1 MKKSIFYVAIAVLLL
16 VGFTACQQPMTYKV
30 PTALVATA
38 PNKDYIVDET
48 FDPSTVDLTVIYSDG
63 SSDKLN
69 GSQVIVAPATSG
81 ADSSK
86 IKADG
91 STFIFKYGPA
101 NSTVETS
108 VTVYGYKV
116 VKADLGNLPTVATW
130 TGADTSYTAE
140 FAKGAVE
147 AITVNATLENGATRT
162 LSQATDEVDVEVTS
176 ITAAAN
182 TKADKAFVA
191 TVKAFGDT
199 TGVTG
204 ANVTY
209 DGKASYTVSVSAKTE
224 DFDETENYD
233 LVYKLTVGDNEEF
246 DSSSDTAYLE
256 QSYSWALYL
265 QNDNGATKPVA
276 LNEVYVL
283 NYQNAPSQTGKI
295 GREAVEYE
303 VRLVS
308 DKTKTCIVEIPAGEN
323 YITDIKYNKKYV
335 EEYVLTVG
343 KAVKGADIDLEPL
356 YAVEFDD
363 TLDVAIEWD
372 ADENVAFIDSDTP
385 VADTK
390 FAPQI
395 QIKWTGLD
403 GKEFTK
409 VIKLEAETPAAK

>member
-1 MKKSIFYVAIAVLLL
+1 MKKSIFYIAIAVLLL

-69 GSQVIVAPATSG
+69 GSQVPFVADGT
-81 ADSSK
+81 DSK
-86 IKADG
+86 VVAAG
-91 STFIFKYGPA
+91 STFTFLYGSGDYAVSAP
-101 NSTVETS
+101 

-116 VKADLGNLPTVATW
+116 VKADLGNLPTTATW
-130 TGADTSYTAE
+130 ASADTTGYEAE
-140 FAKGAVE
+140 FAKGAIE

-162 LSQATDEVDVEVTS
+162 LSQATDEVDVVVNS
-176 ITAAAN
+176 ITATAN
-182 TKADKAFVA
+182 TKADKAFAA
-191 TVKAFGDT
+191 TVKAFDDQ
-199 TGVTG
+199 TGISG
-204 ANVTY
+204 AAVTY

-224 DFDETENYD
+224 DFDETKDYD

-246 DSSSDTAYLE
+246 DSSDTAYLE

-283 NYQNAPSQTGKI
+283 NYQNAPSQTGEI

-303 VRLVS
+303 VRLIS
-308 DKTKTCIVEIPAGEN
+308 DKTKTCTVEIPAGKN

-343 KAVKGADIDLEPL
+343 KAVTGADIDLEPV
-356 YAVEFDD
+356 YAVKFDE
-363 TLDVAIEWD
+363 TLDTTIEWV
-372 ADENVAFIDSDTP
+372 ADDNVSFIDSATP

-395 QIKWTGLD
+395 QIKWKGLD

>member
-162 LSQATDEVDVEVTS
+162 LSQATDEVEVEVTS

-182 TKADKAFVA
+182 TKADKKFVA
-191 TVKAFGDT
+191 TVKAFDDKIGISGT
-199 TGVTG
+199 
-204 ANVTY
+204 AVTY

-224 DFDETENYD
+224 DFDATKAYT
-233 LVYKLTVGDNEEF
+233 LKYKLTVGDKENF
-246 DSSSDTAYLE
+246 TVGTDTAYLK
-256 QSYSWALYL
+256 QSYSWELYL
-265 QNDNGATKPVA
+265 ENTDKKATKPVS
-276 LNEVYVL
+276 LNDVYVID
-283 NYQNAPSQTGKI
+283 YPTAPSQTGTI
-295 GREAVEYE
+295 GREKIEYT
-303 VRLVS
+303 VRL
-308 DKTKTCIVEIPAGEN
+308 KTDSSQEVKVVIPAGIN
-323 YITDIKYNKKYV
+323 YVTGITFGGYV
-335 EEYVLTVG
+335 KDYKPAKDV
-343 KAVKGADIDLEPL
+343 AVTAANIALEPT
-356 YAVEFDD
+356 YAEKYDASAD
-363 TLDVAIEWD
+363 SAIAWD
-372 ADENVAFIDSDTP
+372 KTTTGNVVFIDSPTP
-385 VADTK
+385 VEGKD
-390 FAPQI
+390 FAPHI
-395 QIKWTGLD
+395 QVKWTGLD
-403 GKEFTK
+403 GKEKTDIFTLPTTK
-409 VIKLEAETPAAK
+409 I